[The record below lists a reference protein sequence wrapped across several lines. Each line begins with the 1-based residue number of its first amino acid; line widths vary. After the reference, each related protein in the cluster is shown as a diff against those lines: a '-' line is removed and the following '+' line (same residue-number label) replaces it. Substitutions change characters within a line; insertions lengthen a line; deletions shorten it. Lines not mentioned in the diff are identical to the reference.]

1 MKRVDLIRHLEQ
13 HGCEFLR
20 EGGEHTVYVNR
31 TARRSSSIP
40 RHREVNDFLARKIC
54 DDLQGPAS
62 KVGRLCHFSTS
73 KPLVIQYGLDVS
85 ALYAAGITRA
95 LVHSTAQRF
104 ARVRVA
110 EMQLYQAAQVKSG
123 RDRRDLYG
131 ALAPAIDA
139 ARGAFRE
146 RFLLP
151 LYGIPDYLHQELV
164 KTLAK
169 EDAVLLGP
177 SYPGPQA

>member
-1 MKRVDLIRHLEQ
+1 L
-13 HGCEFLR
+13 
-20 EGGEHTVYVNR
+20 
-31 TARRSSSIP
+31 
-40 RHREVNDFLARKIC
+40 DF
-54 DDLQGPAS
+54 
-62 KVGRLCHFSTS
+62 
-73 KPLVIQYGLDVS
+73 S

-95 LVHSTAQRF
+95 LVHSTALRF

-110 EMQLYQAAQVKSG
+110 EMQLYQASQVKSG
-123 RDRRDLYG
+123 RNRRDLYG
-131 ALAPAIDA
+131 ELAPAIDA

-151 LYGIPDYLHQELV
+151 LNGIPDYLHQELV
-164 KTLAK
+164 RTLAK

>member
-1 MKRVDLIRHLEQ
+1 MTFSRARSATIFRFSVRSRRARIDL
-13 HGCEFLR
+13 
-20 EGGEHTVYVNR
+20 
-31 TARRSSSIP
+31 
-40 RHREVNDFLARKIC
+40 
-54 DDLQGPAS
+54 PA
-62 KVGRLCHFSTS
+62 S

-95 LVHSTAQRF
+95 LVHSTALRF

-110 EMQLYQAAQVKSG
+110 EMQLYQASQVKSG
-123 RDRRDLYG
+123 RNRRDLYDE
-131 ALAPAIDA
+131 LAPAIDA

-151 LYGIPDYLHQELV
+151 LNGIPDYLHQELV
-164 KTLAK
+164 RTLAK

>member
-1 MKRVDLIRHLEQ
+1 M
-13 HGCEFLR
+13 
-20 EGGEHTVYVNR
+20 
-31 TARRSSSIP
+31 
-40 RHREVNDFLARKIC
+40 
-54 DDLQGPAS
+54 
-62 KVGRLCHFSTS
+62 
-73 KPLVIQYGLDVS
+73 DVS

-95 LVHSTAQRF
+95 LVHSAALRF

-110 EMQLYQAAQVKSG
+110 EMQLYQASQVKSG
-123 RDRRDLYG
+123 RATRDLYG

-151 LYGIPDYLHQELV
+151 LDGIPDYLHQELV
-164 KTLAK
+164 RTLAK

-177 SYPGPQA
+177 SYPGPLA